1 MASASVQP
9 TTLPVV
15 GACRSQWHLQ
25 RSGKARRP
33 CNKMCHLQPYF
44 PSLRGFMGL
53 QITDNLK
60 FLSRSVCGLHCVVSG
75 YVYNQQGKARQG
87 ATAAMLDLFTEK
99 AIKVIILAQEEARR
113 LGHKY
118 VGTEQILDALID
130 EGTDV
135 TVNDLKSVRNNPK
148 DAHVQK
154 VIRGGR
160 KFVAD
165 MPFSPQAKH
174 VLELSL
180 KEARQ
185 LGHNY
190 IGLEHLLIGLLHRV
204 EGIATYVLENYG
216 VDPSNINTQVCEL
229 WSQDTKLK
237 AQITSLVD
245 KEKERNQV
253 KIKAV
258 SSDLVV
264 TEADM
269 KQTAS
274 SWTEISVENV
284 MHKESG
290 HFISHNIQTHK
301 IPSSFTKIPSWVSLR
316 SSLSP
321 SPSFQAQQENGLL
334 ESLHVLS
341 LTNQGR
347 FHEAR
352 EFLGFMDSS
361 GICIKPHVYQ
371 SLFTACGT
379 WKSLD
384 DGRFFHH
391 HMLKRIRNRNLDA
404 SLADCLLKMYF
415 DCSGLDDACKVF
427 KEMSSRM
434 LSSWSIMICGFAR
447 SGYLQE
453 AIQLFSKMK
462 IEGLDPDMTVF
473 ANLLRTCSNDLEFEL
488 GKQIHSYMIRIG
500 FISDVFSDT
509 ELVNMYAK
517 CGCLDTSALLLDRM
531 VERNAVSW
539 TSLMVGYTQVG
550 RQYEALVLFKRMMW
564 EGTKLDQFVFSIVLK
579 ACSEMENWEA
589 GRQVHGCIIKL
600 GMDSDVSAGTPIVN
614 FYVKCGNIFEAQN
627 AFDRICQPNEV
638 SWSAIIAGY
647 SQVGRYEEC
656 FRMFRYLR
664 SRKMTRNSFIYS
676 SLFQA
681 SSALTDSSS
690 GSQLHADAIKRGLV
704 SNLVGDSALVTMY
717 ARCGNLDY
725 ARRAFELI
733 AEPDTVAWTA
743 IIAGCSYHGQALEAL
758 DLFNKML
765 SCQVKPNSI
774 TFTGILNACSHTGL
788 VSLAREYL
796 DSMYRVY
803 GVEATSDHFNCMI
816 DVYCRAGYLER
827 AYELIRSGS
836 FQPDALSWK
845 MLLSGCTTYQNVDL
859 GKVAGENLLSMDP
872 NDAAAYILIFNMYAA
887 AGRWVE
893 VASVRRMM
901 NGRRIKK
908 EVSCSWITV
917 KGSVHRF
924 IVGDKHHP
932 LTKQIY
938 CKLDELD
945 RQIMVSESNVTTD
958 RNSNVLHKERMEQLL
973 DHSERLAIAFGL
985 ISVPTCCPILVF
997 KNLRVCNECHSF
1009 TKMVSKVTGREII
1022 VRDSSRF
1029 HHFKNGR
1036 CSCNDFW

>member
-1 MASASVQP
+1 M
-9 TTLPVV
+9 
-15 GACRSQWHLQ
+15 
-25 RSGKARRP
+25 
-33 CNKMCHLQPYF
+33 
-44 PSLRGFMGL
+44 
-53 QITDNLK
+53 
-60 FLSRSVCGLHCVVSG
+60 
-75 YVYNQQGKARQG
+75 
-87 ATAAMLDLFTEK
+87 
-99 AIKVIILAQEEARR
+99 
-113 LGHKY
+113 
-118 VGTEQILDALID
+118 
-130 EGTDV
+130 
-135 TVNDLKSVRNNPK
+135 
-148 DAHVQK
+148 
-154 VIRGGR
+154 
-160 KFVAD
+160 
-165 MPFSPQAKH
+165 
-174 VLELSL
+174 
-180 KEARQ
+180 
-185 LGHNY
+185 
-190 IGLEHLLIGLLHRV
+190 
-204 EGIATYVLENYG
+204 
-216 VDPSNINTQVCEL
+216 VCEL

>member
-1 MASASVQP
+1 
-9 TTLPVV
+9 
-15 GACRSQWHLQ
+15 
-25 RSGKARRP
+25 
-33 CNKMCHLQPYF
+33 
-44 PSLRGFMGL
+44 
-53 QITDNLK
+53 
-60 FLSRSVCGLHCVVSG
+60 
-75 YVYNQQGKARQG
+75 
-87 ATAAMLDLFTEK
+87 
-99 AIKVIILAQEEARR
+99 
-113 LGHKY
+113 
-118 VGTEQILDALID
+118 
-130 EGTDV
+130 
-135 TVNDLKSVRNNPK
+135 
-148 DAHVQK
+148 
-154 VIRGGR
+154 
-160 KFVAD
+160 
-165 MPFSPQAKH
+165 
-174 VLELSL
+174 
-180 KEARQ
+180 
-185 LGHNY
+185 
-190 IGLEHLLIGLLHRV
+190 
-204 EGIATYVLENYG
+204 
-216 VDPSNINTQVCEL
+216 
-229 WSQDTKLK
+229 
-237 AQITSLVD
+237 
-245 KEKERNQV
+245 
-253 KIKAV
+253 
-258 SSDLVV
+258 
-264 TEADM
+264 M
-269 KQTAS
+269 KQIAS
-274 SWTEISVENV
+274 SWTGISVENV
-284 MHKESG
+284 MHKESD
-290 HFISHNIQTHK
+290 HFINHNIQTHK
-301 IPSSFTKIPSWVSLR
+301 ISSSFTKIPSWVSLR

-404 SLADCLLKMYF
+404 SVADCLLKMYF

-427 KEMSSRM
+427 KEMTTRM

-447 SGYLQE
+447 SGHLQE

-473 ANLLRTCSNDLEFEL
+473 ANLLRTCSNDLEVEL

-500 FISDVFSDT
+500 FVSDVFSDT

-517 CGCLDTSALLLDRM
+517 CGCLDTSALLLDHM

-564 EGTKLDQFVFSIVLK
+564 EGTELDQFVFSVVLK
-579 ACSEMENWEA
+579 ACSEMENREA

-664 SRKMTRNSFIYS
+664 GRKMAQNSFIYS

-765 SCQVKPNSI
+765 ICEVKPNSI

-803 GVEATSDHFNCMI
+803 GVEATSDHFNCMV
-816 DVYCRAGYLER
+816 DVYCRAGYLES

-859 GKVAGENLLSMDP
+859 GKVAGENLLRLDP

-893 VASVRRMM
+893 AASVRRTM

-958 RNSNVLHKERMEQLL
+958 RNSNVLHKERIEQLL

-1009 TKMVSKVTGREII
+1009 TKMVVVVLLVGGSSPCMPDENKTCLRSGGGLCSAVIVTDVLDHLLYCLGVWVLREELLPAFLGSVILACRRISIRRDPSGTGVSAVEEMPVAASAIYFLNLRGDVLINRLYRDDVGYAPFFACYSFSSRLFHFPCQILIISAEDSGWKGCSENYLERTENEGGREG
-1022 VRDSSRF
+1022 
-1029 HHFKNGR
+1029 GR
-1036 CSCNDFW
+1036 EVPCWIGMCQREKMKEKRKEEDEEEEEEEEQGGQRGRKKRSQ